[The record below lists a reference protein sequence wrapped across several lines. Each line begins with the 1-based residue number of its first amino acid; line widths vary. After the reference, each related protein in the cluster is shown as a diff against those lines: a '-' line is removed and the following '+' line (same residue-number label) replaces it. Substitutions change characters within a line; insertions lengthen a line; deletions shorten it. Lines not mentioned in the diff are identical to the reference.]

1 MISLFSLFYFFFV
14 FFFVFF
20 VFFFVFFF
28 FKGNYFFFAVENSM
42 GQATLVTFQLLSDV
56 SLRML

>member
-1 MISLFSLFYFFFV
+1 MISLFSLFYFLFV
-14 FFFVFF
+14 
-20 VFFFVFFF
+20 FFVFFF

-42 GQATLVTFQLLSDV
+42 GQATLVTFQLPSDV

>member
-1 MISLFSLFYFFFV
+1 MISLFSLFYFL
-14 FFFVFF
+14 FVFF
-20 VFFFVFFF
+20 VFFVFFF

-42 GQATLVTFQLLSDV
+42 GQATLVTFRLPSDV